1 MSLLKERPGLD
12 DAIRMGREFT
22 KDEATF
28 LKQRIE
34 KEIKNNSNTGVR
46 EYLSFIKE
54 TSGDDFY
61 RAYLNIR
68 NDLNSVHTKTFHNLK
83 KGRDTYIYWDKKLG
97 KYSKDIF
104 ETDGVVNFINYANT
118 WADQIARARF
128 RCW

>member
-1 MSLLKERPGLD
+1 MYEQFAKIDPNIAPFIAKYAMRDLRFDVKDKLTELRMSLLKERPGLD

-54 TSGDDFY
+54 TSGDDF
-61 RAYLNIR
+61 I
-68 NDLNSVHTKTFHNLK
+68 
-83 KGRDTYIYWDKKLG
+83 
-97 KYSKDIF
+97 
-104 ETDGVVNFINYANT
+104 
-118 WADQIARARF
+118 
-128 RCW
+128 